1 MTLLIICSL
10 VLYTND
16 QSNILAQHF
25 VLQDQ
30 SRHNRYLVFR
40 AVRILSD
47 RFSLVGLGL
56 PAAFRSGFMSR
67 WWRRQARVDS
77 AELETVSPGH
87 RNTSKLRRLSVESD
101 GSVGTAGLSVMSIR
115 SPQEGVSPGM
125 QRSMDVENGSNV
137 ESPQEFVC
145 DRPESSA
152 FDSLN
157 TVQKEQI
164 ANTDITETSQLVMG
178 SATEV
183 MSVCTVFSEDP
194 GRLEAFE
201 GRAFE
206 DRERNLLIETSKRVE
221 EAQANHVAPYAWTR
235 VSENT
240 VYDIFKRCTL
250 QV

>member
-1 MTLLIICSL
+1 M
-10 VLYTND
+10 
-16 QSNILAQHF
+16 
-25 VLQDQ
+25 
-30 SRHNRYLVFR
+30 FR

-47 RFSLVGLGL
+47 RFSLIGLGL
-56 PAAFRSGFMSR
+56 PAAFRSGFLSR
-67 WWRRQARVDS
+67 LWRKQTRVDS

-87 RNTSKLRRLSVESD
+87 RSVLKLRRLSVESD
-101 GSVGTAGLSVMSIR
+101 GSVGTAGLSAMSIR
-115 SPQEGVSPGM
+115 SPIEGVSPGM
-125 QRSMDVENGSNV
+125 QQSMDVENGPKL
-137 ESPQEFVC
+137 ESPQEFAC
-145 DRPESSA
+145 NRPES
-152 FDSLN
+152 SLN

-221 EAQANHVAPYAWTR
+221 DAQANHVAPYAWTR

-240 VYDIFKRCTL
+240 VHDIFKRCTL